1 MPVLFPLGKLPADFE
16 KKLLAQVPEE
26 KRPLVD
32 RFILEKDGWGFME
45 KSSLPEVESPQL
57 M

>member
-16 KKLLAQVPEE
+16 KKLLAHVPEE

-32 RFILEKDGWGFME
+32 RFILEKDCWGFME